1 MKPVPTLERGNEMT
15 ANSTATQM
23 APVPTKALEQRDVFD
38 RFDQIYN
45 SIAQRAFEIFE
56 SNGRSFGHEF
66 DDWFKA
72 ESELLHPVHVRIAE
86 SDEALT
92 VEAEVPGFEAKDLQI
107 NIEPRRLTING
118 KKETKEEQKKGKAVY
133 QEQCSNEI
141 LRVIDLPAQVVASKA
156 AATLKNGML
165 ELQMPK
171 SPKTKGT
178 HIEVKPA

>member
-1 MKPVPTLERGNEMT
+1 MT
-15 ANSTATQM
+15 ANATATQM
-23 APVPTKALEQRDVFD
+23 APIPKKAMEQGDVFD

-45 SIAQRAFEIFE
+45 SIAKRAFEIFE
-56 SNGRSFGHEF
+56 SNGRSFGHEL

-141 LRVIDLPAQVVASKA
+141 LRVIDLPAEVVASKA